1 MVPEAAGTT
10 LPPPRLQVRARV
22 QVQARPMA
30 LRPTRPVVVAVLLAV
45 PAGLVDAMGLR
56 LGGVAA
62 AVGAVGRAPRALRRH
77 RSRPPGLVAHRPAT
91 VVAAAMAQAATTAR
105 KAGGRLVAIVRI
117 SNRGVVGP
125 RRNRVFAAS
134 VDLLRVAPYIPF
146 LRGTCASAN
155 TCTIACPR

>member
-10 LPPPRLQVRARV
+10 LPPPRLQVRAWVRV

-45 PAGLVDAMGLR
+45 PAGLVDATGLR

-117 SNRGVVGP
+117 SNRGV
-125 RRNRVFAAS
+125 A
-134 VDLLRVAPYIPF
+134 
-146 LRGTCASAN
+146 
-155 TCTIACPR
+155 